1 MKTNKKDLNILLQYI
16 ENFNNIY
23 STNNVFDYICEGD
36 TAIIT
41 RQIYNTGE
49 KSPNNSQIH
58 SILILRK
65 NLDFLNKHSY
75 ITKGNPLIK
84 IKIMSELETKGYYI
98 QEIKFYYSDLE
109 DRNPDIIT
117 DENDNIICRFLG
129 RKRVPRLKSFRY
141 IPKEG

>member
-1 MKTNKKDLNILLQYI
+1 MKTNKKDLNILLKYI
-16 ENFNNIY
+16 ENYNNIY
-23 STNNVFDYICEGD
+23 STNNIFDYLCEGD

-41 RQIYNTGE
+41 RQICNTGE

-129 RKRVPRLKSFRY
+129 RKRVPRIKSFRY

>member
-16 ENFNNIY
+16 ENFYNIY
-23 STNNVFDYICEGD
+23 STNNIFDYLCEGD

-65 NLDFLNKHSY
+65 DLEFLNKHTY

-84 IKIMSELETKGYYI
+84 IGIMSELENKGYYI
-98 QEIKFYYSDLE
+98 QEIKLYYSDLV
-109 DRNPDIIT
+109 DGNPDIIT
-117 DENDNIICRFLG
+117 DENDNIICRFLE

-141 IPKEG
+141 IPKQ